1 MVLFSHVCTDVSLS
15 TIVLWLRCKIH
26 HDSMY
31 VCIYVW
37 TMTYTVVMYCM
48 AGGRV
53 VYHILLYGRVG
64 LLTLFFSV
72 IGAPLSRR
80 RVTVL
85 SLPLR
90 AAPCRA
96 VSPSYNRDIQTNKQT
111 DSNRLGRYAQTG

>member
-1 MVLFSHVCTDVSLS
+1 MA
-15 TIVLWLRCKIH
+15 
-26 HDSMY
+26 
-31 VCIYVW
+31 
-37 TMTYTVVMYCM
+37 YTVVMYYM

-53 VYHILLYGRVG
+53 VVHILLYGRVR

-96 VSPSYNRDIQTNKQT
+96 VSPSYNRDIHRQTE
-111 DSNRLGRYAQTG
+111 TG